1 MIRIAA
7 IVAVALLIGGAVGFA
22 LGREGDSAAM
32 TTIIE
37 RTGEDQPASRSDEL
51 REEFGI
57 PTDEA
62 TCRKFGIPA
71 DACP

>member
-1 MIRIAA
+1 VIRIAA
-7 IVAVALLIGGAVGFA
+7 IVAVALLIGGAVGFV
-22 LGREGDSAAM
+22 LGREGDNAAT

-37 RTGEDQPASRSDEL
+37 RTDEAQPASRSDEL

-62 TCRKFGIPA
+62 TCRKFGIPV